1 MVCVF
6 VILAF
11 SFNSSM
17 FISLPVLERETNL
30 KYALNVMGC
39 RVLPYWIGTFVF
51 DYLLFYVFV
60 LIFIMFSY
68 IMKLDFLT
76 EYMGLIVLIFS
87 AFGLSYVSFS
97 YLCGVAIYE
106 KTSSAM
112 KTFPLLNFFIIYSM
126 PWNLWGV
133 VNLI

>member
-76 EYMGLIVLIFS
+76 EYMGVIVLIFS

-126 PWNLWGV
+126 PWNLWGI